1 MHKDAILNQ
10 LESAH
15 NKLFEFLEL
24 QSHEKWETGPD
35 GKWTTGQHAL
45 HILQSIKTLNN
56 ALSLPKFLLKYRF
69 GKANRAV
76 RDFETVTNRYNDRLA
91 KVNGTAL
98 GPSKNLKT
106 PKLKDKNYF
115 HVGIDPYGDLLYKH
129 IDKQIDREKGTIAY
143 WKDFEGNWMVNP
155 DGTPKVPTYPNS
167 MKQTFLSEFKNHENF
182 ILYQLEDTEYFNLFG
197 GGLPIYQNG
206 QKKLVNVYDF
216 VHFDGPHT
224 TEKVLEE
231 VMFFAP
237 RSRVGTRFVFDDIKT
252 YEMSKI
258 AYILEHFGFKTS
270 EMGDDK
276 CMLERTE

>member
-1 MHKDAILNQ
+1 MRGDSVEYKL
-10 LESAH
+10 LESWV
-15 NKLFEFLEL
+15 KGLRPQQFYLTVEVGVRE
-24 QSHEKWETGPD
+24 GY
-35 GKWTTGQHAL
+35 G
-45 HILQSIKTLNN
+45 TLIITD
-56 ALSLPKFLLKYRF
+56 A
-69 GKANRAV
+69 
-76 RDFETVTNRYNDRLA
+76 
-91 KVNGTAL
+91 
-98 GPSKNLKT
+98 
-106 PKLKDKNYF
+106 LKDKNYF

-129 IDKQIDREKGTIAY
+129 LDKQIDREKGTIAY
-143 WKDFEGNWMVNP
+143 WTDFEGRPLVNE

-167 MKQTFLSEFKNHENF
+167 MKQTFLSQFKNHENF
-182 ILYQLEDTEYFNLFG
+182 ILYQLEDTAYFNAFG
-197 GGLPIYQNG
+197 NGLPIYQNG

-258 AYILEHFGFKTS
+258 AYILEHFGFRTS

>member
-1 MHKDAILNQ
+1 MVNSTKRTTALNTSSEASTFSGAKAFRRSNRGYAILNFDISDELFLNISGTQ
-10 LESAH
+10 EASSTISGTFFYPSADAAWVLTE
-15 NKLFEFLEL
+15 NVI
-24 QSHEKWETGPD
+24 QS
-35 GKWTTGQHAL
+35 
-45 HILQSIKTLNN
+45 N
-56 ALSLPKFLLKYRF
+56 ALSFAKL
-69 GKANRAV
+69 RASWGQV
-76 RDFETVTNRYNDRLA
+76 GVQPAAHKFETLA
-91 KVNGTAL
+91 EGGFGYSTY
-98 GPSKNLKT
+98 S
-106 PKLKDKNYF
+106 
-115 HVGIDPYGDLLYKH
+115 DPLD
-129 IDKQIDREKGTIAY
+129 
-143 WKDFEGNWMVNP
+143 
-155 DGTPKVPTYPNS
+155 S
-167 MKQTFLSEFKNHENF
+167 
-182 ILYQLEDTEYFNLFG
+182 NLFG

-237 RSRVGTRFVFDDIKT
+237 RSRVGTRFVFDDMKT

>member
-35 GKWTTGQHAL
+35 GKWTTEQHAL

-106 PKLKDKNYF
+106 PKLKDKNY
-115 HVGIDPYGDLLYKH
+115 L
-129 IDKQIDREKGTIAY
+129 IDRIQAENKKLQYKTKK
-143 WKDFEGNWMVNP
+143 WKDKDLDTYVLPHPLMGKMPVREIVMWTSYHVNQHLK
-155 DGTPKVPTYPNS
+155 T
-167 MKQTFLSEFKNHENF
+167 LREN
-182 ILYQLEDTEYFNLFG
+182 Y
-197 GGLPIYQNG
+197 
-206 QKKLVNVYDF
+206 
-216 VHFDGPHT
+216 
-224 TEKVLEE
+224 
-231 VMFFAP
+231 
-237 RSRVGTRFVFDDIKT
+237 
-252 YEMSKI
+252 
-258 AYILEHFGFKTS
+258 
-270 EMGDDK
+270 
-276 CMLERTE
+276 